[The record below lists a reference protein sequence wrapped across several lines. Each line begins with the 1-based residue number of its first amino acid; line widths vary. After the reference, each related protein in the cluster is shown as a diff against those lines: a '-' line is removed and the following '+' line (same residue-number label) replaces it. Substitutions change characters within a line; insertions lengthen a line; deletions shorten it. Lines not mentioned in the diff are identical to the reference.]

1 MKTRHVFSTPDIASA
16 QAALEAARDAGVE
29 DHNLLLVARSDIEL
43 TTIPNDRKEADT
55 DMMPAAVRGAGYGGA
70 TGLLVGLVAF
80 AIPPLGVTLAGAAAA
95 GLAGAMVG
103 CWASALAG
111 ASLPDPIRRRFEGEI
126 EAGRILVVVD
136 GSHELLA
143 KVEPAITRTGATLL
157 PFEAPSLM
165 A

>member
-1 MKTRHVFSTPDIASA
+1 
-16 QAALEAARDAGVE
+16 
-29 DHNLLLVARSDIEL
+29 
-43 TTIPNDRKEADT
+43 
-55 DMMPAAVRGAGYGGA
+55 
-70 TGLLVGLVAF
+70 
-80 AIPPLGVTLAGAAAA
+80 
-95 GLAGAMVG
+95 MVG

-136 GSHELLA
+136 GSHELLS

>member
-16 QAALEAARDAGVE
+16 QAAMDAARDGGVE

-43 TTIPNDRKEADT
+43 STIPNDRKEADT

-136 GSHELLA
+136 GSQELLA
-143 KVEPAITRTGATLL
+143 KVEPAITSTGATLL